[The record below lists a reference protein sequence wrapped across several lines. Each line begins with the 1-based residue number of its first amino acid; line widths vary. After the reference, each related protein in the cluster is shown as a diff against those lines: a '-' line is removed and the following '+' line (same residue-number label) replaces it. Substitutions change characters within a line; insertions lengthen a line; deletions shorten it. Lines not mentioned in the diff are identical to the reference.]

1 MKGNRVKNFAVAC
14 SLILASGAV
23 AQNETMPL
31 PTTVVEES
39 VPGVY
44 RNQANVAQSKMLYE
58 QELAKAAREARIDKA
73 LKAKMAAQGMS
84 ARPSLINA
92 AAQFS
97 RANGP
102 SSDRSGPRRGDDYQ
116 SPFESPSDPTDS
128 SAPVRPE
135 TGTIAENAMTQTT
148 EEDFEQAKQ
157 KGNFFSKL
165 FGKIK
170 ADTPPDPGM
179 PSEYEPGEQVESMP
193 PETAAAEASSEN
205 SFESPSDAVGPET
218 GTIAENAVIQTT
230 EGGGE
235 IPKPKGNFFSNLF
248 GERKADTPPDPGM
261 PSEYESGEQVESMP
275 LEIAAVEV
283 PSENSSGIPSVS
295 VRPEA
300 GTNDENA
307 TIQMAEEDFE
317 LPKRK
322 GDFFSQL
329 FAKRKADIS
338 PDLGMPSE
346 YEPGEQVELMP
357 LDPAAAEAPSEN
369 PFEIPD
375 PPEMNEAM

>member
-1 MKGNRVKNFAVAC
+1 MSIRLYMKGNRVKNFAVAC

-179 PSEYEPGEQVESMP
+179 PSEYE
-193 PETAAAEASSEN
+193 
-205 SFESPSDAVGPET
+205 
-218 GTIAENAVIQTT
+218 
-230 EGGGE
+230 
-235 IPKPKGNFFSNLF
+235 
-248 GERKADTPPDPGM
+248 
-261 PSEYESGEQVESMP
+261 SGEQVESMP